1 MLQYSKVS
9 FEYVDFLSLEI
20 RKLSG
25 RYYLLTELVMHN
37 KIQLER
43 MKMQTNILKI
53 FYQDLKMGGKC
64 LHEFENYSKDVRI
77 MSMVKLH

>member
-1 MLQYSKVS
+1 
-9 FEYVDFLSLEI
+9 
-20 RKLSG
+20 
-25 RYYLLTELVMHN
+25 MHN

-43 MKMQTNILKI
+43 IKMQANILQI
-53 FYQDLKMGGKC
+53 FYQDSKMGEKC